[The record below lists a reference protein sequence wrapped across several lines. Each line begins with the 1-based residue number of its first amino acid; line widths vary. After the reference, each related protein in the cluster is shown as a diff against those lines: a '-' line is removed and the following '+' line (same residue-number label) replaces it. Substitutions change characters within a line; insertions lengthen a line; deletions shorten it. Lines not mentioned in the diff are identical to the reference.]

1 MKDQSL
7 DIWRTLMEKGTTH
20 LAQADYMQAE
30 NYFRRATRIAIQLDV
45 PLVKAFSLRLMATV
59 QVKQGKIE
67 AAERGF
73 REALQICEEV
83 SNYKGMSE
91 AFAGLASIAVEK
103 NNMESAVFWFNR
115 AIEIY
120 PNESPPLRL
129 AMLYSDL
136 GQVYSTQ
143 ERWSDAQVSYK
154 NSLDLCH
161 RYNYPKGEGELSVL
175 IGETC
180 YRQGN
185 KKEAIDH
192 IRHSCKVFAG
202 LGIEISLAN
211 ALLYY
216 AFMKFEQQSLAD
228 ALLAMQRALILQM
241 RNQLGSDASESAYFI
256 AKILQGLEYLDEAQ
270 YYIELSIQYCTDL
283 ENSLA
288 IRLQSLGKL
297 MVNKEEYGQAKR
309 YFLEA
314 STIFEQLGDDLRLG
328 ECYEYLAFLL
338 DAMGEEEE
346 GEFYEKE
353 AKRMIAGYHAHSLSA
368 VQRLAEYY
376 EGRRQYLDALQCFW
390 QSIEIA
396 HDIGYETIDLERAV
410 QRVSRKI
417 RHKK

>member
-1 MKDQSL
+1 MKEESL
-7 DIWRTLMEKGTTH
+7 DIWRTLMEKGTTY
-20 LAQADYMQAE
+20 LAQADYIQAE
-30 NYFRRATRIAIQLDV
+30 DYYRRAIRIAKKLDV

-67 AAERGF
+67 AAEKGF

-103 NNMESAVFWFNR
+103 DTWESAIYWFNR
-115 AIEIY
+115 AIEVY
-120 PNESPPLRL
+120 PSESPPLRL

-136 GQVYSTQ
+136 GQVYSAL
-143 ERWSDAQVSYK
+143 ERWSEAQISYK
-154 NSLDLCH
+154 NALELCH
-161 RYNYPKGEGELSVL
+161 RYSYPKGEGELSVL
-175 IGETC
+175 IGESC

-185 KKEAIDH
+185 QKDAIVH
-192 IRHSCKVFAG
+192 IRYSCKIFAS
-202 LGIEISLAN
+202 LGEELSLAN
-211 ALLYY
+211 ALQYY
-216 AFMKFEQQSLAD
+216 AFMKFEQQSLTE
-228 ALLAMQRALILQM
+228 ALAAMQRAVILQM
-241 RNQLGSDASESAYFI
+241 RNQLWSDASESSYFM
-256 AKILQGLEYLDEAQ
+256 AKILQNLGYLDEAQ
-270 YYIELSIQYCTDL
+270 YYLELSIQYCTDL

-297 MVNKEEYGQAKR
+297 MVNKEEYGQAKG
-309 YFLEA
+309 YLLEA

-346 GEFYEKE
+346 GEYFRKE

-376 EGRRQYLDALQCFW
+376 ESRRQYLDALQCFW